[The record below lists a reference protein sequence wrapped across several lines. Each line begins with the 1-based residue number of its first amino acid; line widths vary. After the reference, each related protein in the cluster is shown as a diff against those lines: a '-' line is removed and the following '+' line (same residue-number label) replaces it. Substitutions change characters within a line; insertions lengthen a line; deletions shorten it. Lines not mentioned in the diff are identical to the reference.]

1 MEEKTKQKNKLTP
14 AFILIFILLIFA
26 FLISYIKNRNFTG
39 VTYPVLDG
47 HLVVNGIRSE
57 TQSDFGYVDGN
68 NNFMINLT
76 ALDKSSS
83 LDVIKSEND
92 IIISN
97 IKNQVAIRIGKNYVR
112 INSTEFKDDDT
123 YNEPIAENSEKVFAD
138 AKYIFTAFGYT
149 MSYTLNAEE
158 TEYEVLLVKNEDFDS
173 EKYSE
178 IEAQDNDTKEEK
190 KDSPSGWTP
199 DEDESKRENNGE
211 PITIPEQSEIS
222 QDDLSTPETI
232 GNEENVDE
240 ESKEEKREARWNQIA
255 DEIRNL
261 FQNSVPNYDKKAYV
275 DLGSGNFGYNGA
287 SGGTYG
293 NTVTVMHDVGD
304 DHYNTVIYIGSE
316 WSDQAKN
323 VASDESRNFYLG
335 LEDVYQ
341 KTLVY
346 ALGENEGNSFFEYLK
361 EHADKT
367 ITGGYI
373 NKYDEQGVIQTEWTD
388 GEVGDGI
395 KASELDLSD
404 WGCRYTDDGYEYE
417 ITRDEDGLQ
426 IIIF

>member
-232 GNEENVDE
+232 GNEEN
-240 ESKEEKREARWNQIA
+240 
-255 DEIRNL
+255 
-261 FQNSVPNYDKKAYV
+261 
-275 DLGSGNFGYNGA
+275 
-287 SGGTYG
+287 
-293 NTVTVMHDVGD
+293 
-304 DHYNTVIYIGSE
+304 
-316 WSDQAKN
+316 
-323 VASDESRNFYLG
+323 
-335 LEDVYQ
+335 ED
-341 KTLVY
+341 
-346 ALGENEGNSFFEYLK
+346 
-361 EHADKT
+361 
-367 ITGGYI
+367 
-373 NKYDEQGVIQTEWTD
+373 
-388 GEVGDGI
+388 
-395 KASELDLSD
+395 
-404 WGCRYTDDGYEYE
+404 
-417 ITRDEDGLQ
+417 
-426 IIIF
+426 